1 MFAGVQFGT
10 VGKGAGRRR
19 DGGLFRQAFGFRLG
33 LGFEFEF
40 EVGFRFGLGFGLGSW
55 IWFELGFV
63 GSGRAGILRVER
75 STASRACFMG

>member
-33 LGFEFEF
+33 
-40 EVGFRFGLGFGLGSW
+40 FGLGFGFGLGSWIWFW

>member
-33 LGFEFEF
+33 
-40 EVGFRFGLGFGLGSW
+40 FGLGSWIWFW

-63 GSGRAGILRVER
+63 GSGRAGILRVD
-75 STASRACFMG
+75 